1 MSQLDIKNYVCN
13 TQVPSKSHV
22 KADILDIYSF
32 YVKVFDTN
40 RNGSLAEGSISMD
53 QVSA

>member
-1 MSQLDIKNYVCN
+1 MSQLDIKKLCT
-13 TQVPSKSHV
+13 TQASSKSHV

-40 RNGSLAEGSISMD
+40 RNRSLAEGSISMD